1 METQGE
7 RGDGGGLRDWRPPP
21 GRGEAGARVCGKA
34 RDALACGFVRRLWA
48 QPRRAEACLAGPQ
61 RLRAY
66 LSALERQPREPAG
79 RVGDGLTSCE
89 GGGVRLWDPP
99 LTTPLHPAS
108 ARVRPSHHPDGQ
120 TPITAD
126 NVVFPH
132 AEAAL
137 YPLEIEN
144 LTLSGK
150 EGFFSVPR
158 SKFACKSL
166 PSHMSCT
173 YTVSLCESDSCI

>member
-1 METQGE
+1 MGPSLNHTFAP
-7 RGDGGGLRDWRPPP
+7 GLGPCAPLPPP
-21 GRGEAGARVCGKA
+21 
-34 RDALACGFVRRLWA
+34 RR
-48 QPRRAEACLAGPQ
+48 
-61 RLRAY
+61 
-66 LSALERQPREPAG
+66 
-79 RVGDGLTSCE
+79 
-89 GGGVRLWDPP
+89 
-99 LTTPLHPAS
+99 
-108 ARVRPSHHPDGQ
+108 
-120 TPITAD
+120 PITAE
-126 NVVFPH
+126 NAVFPH

-173 YTVSLCESDSCI
+173 YTVSLCKSDSCI

>member
-1 METQGE
+1 MGPSLNHTFAP
-7 RGDGGGLRDWRPPP
+7 GL
-21 GRGEAGARVCGKA
+21 G
-34 RDALACGFVRRLWA
+34 
-48 QPRRAEACLAGPQ
+48 
-61 RLRAY
+61 
-66 LSALERQPREPAG
+66 
-79 RVGDGLTSCE
+79 
-89 GGGVRLWDPP
+89 
-99 LTTPLHPAS
+99 
-108 ARVRPSHHPDGQ
+108 RVRPSHHPDGQ

-126 NVVFPH
+126 NAVFPH